1 MVKQLMK
8 ISVWLAILIFG
19 ILGYIRFSTTK
30 PCDSPIH
37 YTIGAFDERFGIS
50 QKDFLATIQ
59 EAEDIWE
66 KPISKNILEY
76 APEGGLTIHL
86 IYDDRQKTTQYN
98 QLIKTDLTKINEL
111 ARSVKEQYLSL
122 TEEYAGQK
130 QDYGDMM
137 ARFKD
142 QQDAYAE
149 QVAYWNTHGGA
160 PKDVYNKLIL
170 EKEELD
176 TEYAALDKKRLALN
190 DSIEQINTFIHKY
203 NLLVNNANTNI
214 ETINRSAG
222 REFEEGVYD
231 PAKNEIT
238 IYEFSTPDKL
248 LRVVTHE
255 LGHALG
261 LPHNDNPESIMY
273 ALNQAATSVLSKDD
287 IAALQARCVRSE

>member
-1 MVKQLMK
+1 MV
-8 ISVWLAILIFG
+8 FG
-19 ILGYIRFSTTK
+19 VLGYIRFSTVQ
-30 PCDSPIH
+30 PCDSPIQ
-37 YTIGAFDERFGIS
+37 YKIGTFDAGFGIS
-50 QKDFLATIQ
+50 QKDFLSTIE
-59 EAEDIWE
+59 EAVGIWE

-76 APEGGLTIHL
+76 SPEGSLTINL

-111 ARSVKEQYLSL
+111 ASSVKEQYLSL
-122 TEEYAGQK
+122 TEEYTEQK
-130 QDYGDMM
+130 QDYGDLMS
-137 ARFKD
+137 RFKD

-149 QVAYWNTHGGA
+149 QVTYWNNHGGA
-160 PKDVYNKLIL
+160 PKDVYKKLVL
-170 EKEELD
+170 EKEDLV
-176 TEYAALDKKRLALN
+176 TEYAALDKKRLAIN
-190 DSIEQINTFIHKY
+190 VSIEQINTFINKY

-261 LPHNDNPESIMY
+261 LPHNNNPESIMY
-273 ALNQAATSVLSKDD
+273 ALNQADTSALSKDD
-287 IAALQARCVRSE
+287 LQALQTKCKLN